1 MSTSSVSSS
10 YKLSTDANGRLTVTG
25 LSNSGIDTDA
35 AVEALVKAKRVPIDR
50 LETKVETVDKQIAAL
65 KEYQTL
71 MQNFR
76 TAVDGLRGKVTFDKS
91 GSAFETKNIFLQT
104 SRLDGG
110 TASSAANLVSISATN
125 QAEVGVRSIEVLR
138 VATQA
143 KVATGAAASQ
153 TADLGTAFG
162 GAANSVSGSFDI
174 VNGDGAAT
182 TINVSGTDTL
192 QSLRDKINN
201 ANTGTTKT
209 GVTASIISV
218 GGTQNYLVLTNDA
231 TGKPIQIGN
240 ETGGVLSTLGIS
252 ADGGTTFSNVLQEA
266 QTARM
271 AVDGLKDPS
280 RYESHRFANDT
291 ASIKSLVSTAPLT
304 GSFTL
309 STGLGSVAINFDT
322 TTDSL
327 SDLADTI
334 NANAAAIGVEASIMD
349 DGGGARLVLK
359 DTNGGQLSVIDSD
372 GLMASLGVDNDL
384 VVERSSNTVSDLFTG
399 MTINLYQAEEGT
411 KINLQVERD
420 LNGVKDQVYAFVDA
434 YNEMRRFYNEQN
446 LTAADGTKSEDAGPL
461 FGNSALKDMNSSL
474 RDAINGDVEGLG
486 IDFAALS
493 AIGIT
498 LTSTATLTDPLD
510 KETLQIDESKL
521 NEALL
526 NNFDD
531 VRNLLSFRFTTD
543 NADLSLVSFASTTG
557 YKNGGYNLEVTVAG
571 GVITSAKLDGVDMQV
586 SGTTLTAT
594 EGSAKGLKLF
604 FRPGADGTTNSTFS
618 VTQGVASQLYDV
630 ADKALASGT
639 GTIAAQLDTFE
650 TRTSAWEDQIS
661 RMETRLD
668 LYKTRITAKFLRMEE
683 SLSQMNSILESLKAQ
698 VDAMSS
704 SSDN

>member
-10 YKLSTDANGRLTVTG
+10 YKLTTDSNGRLTVTG

-35 AVEALVKAKRVPIDR
+35 AVEALVAAKRVPIDR
-50 LETKVETVDKQIAAL
+50 LETKVETVDKQVAAL

-76 TAVDGLRGKVTFDKS
+76 TAVDGLRGKVTYDKS
-91 GSAFETKNIFLQT
+91 GNAFETKNIFLQT

-143 KVATGAAASQ
+143 KVATGAASSQ

-162 GAANSVSGSFDI
+162 GAANSLSGSFDI
-174 VNGDGAAT
+174 VNGDGVAT
-182 TINVSGTDTL
+182 TINVSGTDSL

-201 ANTGTTKT
+201 AKT

-231 TGKPIQIGN
+231 TGEPIQIGN
-240 ETGGVLSTLGIS
+240 ETGGVLSSLGIS
-252 ADGGTTFSNVLQEA
+252 ADGGATFSNVLQEA

-280 RYESHRFANDT
+280 RYESHRFANDS
-291 ASIKSLVSTAPLT
+291 ASIKSLVSTAPST

-327 SDLADTI
+327 SDLAATI

-446 LTAADGTKSEDAGPL
+446 LTAADGTKAEDAGPL

-474 RDAINGDVEGLG
+474 RDAINGDVDGLG
-486 IDFAALS
+486 IDFSALS

-557 YKNGGYNLEVTVAG
+557 YKSGGYNLEVTVSG
-571 GVITSAKLDGVDMQV
+571 GAITSAKLDGVDMDV
-586 SGTTLTAT
+586 SGNTLTAT

-604 FRPGADGTTNSTFS
+604 FRPGADGTTTSNFN

-630 ADKALASGT
+630 ADKALTSKT
-639 GTIAAQLDTFE
+639 GTIAAELDTFE

-698 VDAMSS
+698 VNAMNG
-704 SSDN
+704 SSDE